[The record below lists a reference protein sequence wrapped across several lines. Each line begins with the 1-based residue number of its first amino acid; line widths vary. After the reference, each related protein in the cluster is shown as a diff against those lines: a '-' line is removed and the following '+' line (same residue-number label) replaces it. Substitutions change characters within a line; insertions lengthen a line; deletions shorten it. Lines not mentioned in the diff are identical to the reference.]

1 MLETII
7 QGSWMMVP
15 LMICSVLALAAIID
29 RWWAF
34 RTNAGVDA
42 RALRSKV
49 LDLLGEGEIDE
60 AAKLCASTP
69 GPVSAVILAGLQ
81 AYSRLKAIGGKPE
94 IIRTVTEKAMEDYS
108 LHAMS
113 AVEKRLNI
121 LSTVGNAA
129 PLLGM
134 TGTVTGM
141 IRSFAIMS
149 SMQGLQA
156 GAVAGGIA
164 EALVTTAA
172 GLLIA
177 IAAVIPYHIFMSM
190 ANKVELE
197 IEETSTELLDFVTI
211 HEGVKG

>member
-1 MLETII
+1 MLQTII

-149 SMQGLQA
+149 SMEGLQA

-197 IEETSTELLDFVTI
+197 IEETSTELLDYVTI

>member
-149 SMQGLQA
+149 SMEGLQA

-177 IAAVIPYHIFMSM
+177 IGAVIPYHIFMSM
-190 ANKVELE
+190 ANNVELE

>member
-49 LDLLGEGEIDE
+49 LELLGEGEIDE
-60 AAKLCASTP
+60 GAKLCASTP

-81 AYSRLKAIGGKPE
+81 AYSRLKAIGGTPE

-141 IRSFAIMS
+141 INSFAIIA
-149 SMQGLQA
+149 SM
-156 GAVAGGIA
+156 
-164 EALVTTAA
+164 
-172 GLLIA
+172 
-177 IAAVIPYHIFMSM
+177 
-190 ANKVELE
+190 
-197 IEETSTELLDFVTI
+197 
-211 HEGVKG
+211 

>member
-141 IRSFAIMS
+141 IKSFAIMS
-149 SMQGLQA
+149 KMEGLQA

>member
-49 LDLLGEGEIDE
+49 LELLGEGDIDE

-141 IRSFAIMS
+141 IKSFAIMS
-149 SMQGLQA
+149 KMEGLQA

-177 IAAVIPYHIFMSM
+177 IAAVIPYHIFTSM

>member
-94 IIRTVTEKAMEDYS
+94 IIRVVTEKAMEDYS

-149 SMQGLQA
+149 SMEGLQA

-190 ANKVELE
+190 ANNVELE

>member
-15 LMICSVLALAAIID
+15 LMICSVLALGAIID

-149 SMQGLQA
+149 SMEGLQA

>member
-1 MLETII
+1 MLEKII

-15 LMICSVLALAAIID
+15 LMICSVLALAALID

-42 RALRSKV
+42 LRSKV
-49 LDLLGEGEIDE
+49 LELLGEGEIDE

-149 SMQGLQA
+149 SMEGLQA

-164 EALVTTAA
+164 EALITTAA

>member
-1 MLETII
+1 
-7 QGSWMMVP
+7 
-15 LMICSVLALAAIID
+15 VLALAAIID

-149 SMQGLQA
+149 SMEGLQA

>member
-49 LDLLGEGEIDE
+49 LELLGEGEIDE

-141 IRSFAIMS
+141 IKSFAIMS
-149 SMQGLQA
+149 KMEGLQA